1 MKTIRPVSITVSS
14 AIDNIEDGMPVGDQE
29 RTLITAEGSLT
40 AEDGTVTIRYR
51 EDGEDGQHT
60 DCTLIYRDGAVALS
74 RRGSVSVDLM
84 FEVGETCTAVY
95 SVPPYKF
102 DMTVTAKKI
111 RSNLT
116 DRGGELQLIYDMNIG
131 GQDKRVRMYIAA
143 VM

>member
-1 MKTIRPVSITVSS
+1 MKTITPVNVTVSS
-14 AIDNIEDGMPVGDQE
+14 VIDNLEDGMPVGDQE
-29 RTLITAEGSLT
+29 RTLITAPGSLT
-40 AEDGTVTIRYR
+40 NDDGIITIRYAEDG
-51 EDGEDGQHT
+51 EEGQHT
-60 DCTLIYRDGAVALS
+60 DCTLIYRDGAIALS

-111 RSNLT
+111 RSSLT
-116 DRGGELQLIYDMNIG
+116 DRGGEIQLIYDMNIG

-143 VM
+143 VV

>member
-1 MKTIRPVSITVSS
+1 MKTITPVSVTVSS

-29 RTLITAEGSLT
+29 RTVITADGSLT
-40 AEDGTVTIRYR
+40 NEDGVLTIRYAEDG
-51 EDGEDGQHT
+51 EEGQHT
-60 DCTLIYRDGAVALS
+60 DCTLIYRDGAIALS
-74 RRGSVSVDLM
+74 RRGSVAVDLM
-84 FEVGETCTAVY
+84 FEVGEICTAVY

-116 DRGGELQLIYDMNIG
+116 DRGGEIQLIYDMNIG

-143 VM
+143 VI

>member
-1 MKTIRPVSITVSS
+1 MKTIRPVSVTVSS
-14 AIDNIEDGMPVGDQE
+14 VIDNIEDGMPVGEQE
-29 RTLITAEGSLT
+29 RTVITAEGSLT
-40 AEDGTVTIRYR
+40 NLDGTLTIRYAEDG
-51 EDGEDGQHT
+51 EGGQHT

-74 RRGSVSVDLM
+74 RRGSVCVDLM
-84 FEVGETCTAVY
+84 FEVEETCTAVY

-143 VM
+143 VV